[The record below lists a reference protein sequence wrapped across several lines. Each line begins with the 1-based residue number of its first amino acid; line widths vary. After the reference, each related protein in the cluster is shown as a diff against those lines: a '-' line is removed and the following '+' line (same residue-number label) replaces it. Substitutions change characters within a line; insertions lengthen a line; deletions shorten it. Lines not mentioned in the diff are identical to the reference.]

1 MVKERTSV
9 LLDKETM
16 LKLQAI
22 SRKTNK
28 SRTFLINEAVTEFIA
43 KRSPKKKLSIV
54 GIVGSK
60 DPNFAANDEK
70 YLEEEGFGE
79 D

>member
-1 MVKERTSV
+1 MEKERTSV
-9 LLDKETM
+9 LLDREVM

-28 SRTFLINEAVTEFIA
+28 SRTFLINEAVTEYVTR
-43 KRSPKKKLSIV
+43 KSPGKKLGII
-54 GIVGSK
+54 GIVDSK
-60 DPNFAANDEK
+60 DPDFAAKDERF
-70 YLEEEGFGE
+70 LEREGFGE

>member
-9 LLDKETM
+9 LLDKEVM

-28 SRTFLINEAVTEFIA
+28 SRTFLINEAVTEFVA
-43 KRSPKKKLSIV
+43 KKAPKKKLSIV
-54 GIVGSK
+54 GIVDSK

-70 YLEEEGFGE
+70 FLEEEGFGE

>member
-1 MVKERTSV
+1 VVKERTSV

-28 SRTFLINEAVTEFIA
+28 SRTFLINEAVTEFVTKI
-43 KRSPKKKLSIV
+43 SPKKKLGIV
-54 GIVGSK
+54 GIVDSG
-60 DPNFAANDEK
+60 DPNFAKEDEK
-70 YLEEEGFGE
+70 FLEEEGFGE

>member
-1 MVKERTSV
+1 MTRSPR
-9 LLDKETM
+9 LDKEVL

-28 SRTFLINEAVTEFIA
+28 SRTFLINEAVAEFVA
-43 KRSPKKKLSIV
+43 NRSTKKKLSIV

-60 DPNFAANDEK
+60 DPDFAANDEEF
-70 YLEEEGFGE
+70 LAEEGFGE